1 MRIPDGLFDESL
13 QKAMQKELVPPL
25 AAKSDEILAAS
36 GGMFYPREA
45 PGMDVY
51 VNEGD
56 HFEAGDVLYIV
67 EVMKMFN
74 KVVAPFAGTI
84 EKVLVE
90 DDGVI
95 IAKGQTLYKVKP
107 DEEVIIESDSVI
119 ATRKRN
125 ATDDFL
131 QTL

>member
-1 MRIPDGLFDESL
+1 
-13 QKAMQKELVPPL
+13 
-25 AAKSDEILAAS
+25 
-36 GGMFYPREA
+36 
-45 PGMDVY
+45 MDVY

-107 DEEVIIESDSVI
+107 DEEVIVESDSVI
-119 ATRKRN
+119 ASRKRN

-131 QTL
+131 QIL